1 MRKWLVL
8 MCLSASGL
16 CTKAQ
21 RLNWPLFMEKQAME
35 WDSIGQNYYSGALL
49 GNGLLGL
56 NIYKPEKDALRF
68 TIGRSDVVDN
78 RVALYPQASKLYTQ
92 ARLPIGYFKL
102 NTKGQVLSSS
112 LKLDLYQAKA
122 IGKLTTDS
130 GEIQFNAYVSAVKEV
145 MVIEL
150 WANGKEQVPQLEFVP
165 DKSISP
171 RMLQSYPKDKP
182 ADFPTNPPIE
192 KALNG
197 PFAIYRQPLLNG
209 GGYATVYQTISDNK
223 HAQTMI
229 SIGYDE
235 NNSKDEVL
243 QAQQQLV
250 AFQKSKDKLTEHE
263 NWWRSYYPKSF
274 VSVPDK
280 RMETFYWAQLYKLA
294 CLTRPD
300 KPMIDL
306 MGPWTN
312 PTPWPAIWWNLNTQL
327 TYSPLFT
334 SNHIELSEPLFEA
347 LNHHTANLIANV
359 PQEWQHDAAAIGRS
373 SSFNLVSKISK
384 EEIEKGDFESANL
397 TWTLFYYYQ
406 YYLYTGDKATL
417 KNKIFP
423 LLKRSTNFLIHLL
436 QKDEQGIY
444 HLRMSH
450 SPEYKNAVDANYG
463 LASLKWALGTLIEV
477 NEQLKLNDT
486 SVHQWKEIN
495 SHLAIYPQNETGFM
509 IGKDVALESS
519 HRHYSHLL
527 MIYPYHLVNWDKP
540 QDRDV
545 IEKSIQH
552 WLSLKGALQGYTF
565 TGAASMYASMG
576 KGDLAY
582 SMLNQLFDKYI
593 KPNTL
598 YEESGP
604 VIETPLSALTS
615 VQELLLQSWGGKIR
629 IFPAVPSTW
638 KNAVFD
644 RLLAQG
650 AFEVTA
656 KLANGTT
663 SYIKIKSK
671 IGGLCT
677 LQTTLKPAIVKNSQG
692 KEISFKQSTVEGKQ
706 LISFQTEP
714 GEIIELLA
722 SKNTNK
728 MILPVAYEVHKDWQ
742 WGLNKGRVNK

>member
-1 MRKWLVL
+1 MKNWLFL
-8 MCLSASGL
+8 ICLSGIGVVA
-16 CTKAQ
+16 KAQ
-21 RLNWPLFMEKQAME
+21 RNWDAFMEQQAMH
-35 WDSIGQNYYSGALL
+35 WDALGKNYYSGAIL

-56 NIYKPEKDALRF
+56 NIYQPEKEAVRF
-68 TIGRSDVVDN
+68 AVGRTDVTDN
-78 RVALYPQASKLYTQ
+78 RVGLYPEISKLYTQ

-102 NTKGQVLSSS
+102 IAKGQILSSS
-112 LKLDLYQAKA
+112 LTLDIYRAKA

-130 GEIQFNAYVSAVKEV
+130 GEINFSAYVSAVKD
-145 MVIEL
+145 VIIIDL
-150 WANGKEQVPQLEFVP
+150 QGADKEQAPQLEFVP
-165 DKSISP
+165 DKSMSP
-171 RMLQSYPKDKP
+171 RMFQSYPKDKP
-182 ADFPTNPPIE
+182 TDFIPNPPIE
-192 KALNG
+192 KTTTSGFTN
-197 PFAIYRQPLLNG
+197 YHQPLLNG
-209 GGYATVYQTISDNK
+209 GGYATVYQTISDNQ

-229 SIGYDE
+229 SISYDE
-235 NNSKDEVL
+235 DNGRDEVAF
-243 QAQQQLV
+243 AQQQIN
-250 AFQKSKDKLTEHE
+250 AFQKSESNLAEHE
-263 NWWRSYYPKSF
+263 NWWRNYYPKSF

-294 CLTRPD
+294 CLTRPA

-334 SNHIELSEPLFEA
+334 SNHVELTAPLFEA
-347 LNHHTANLIANV
+347 LSHHQDNLIANV
-359 PQEWQHDAAAIGRS
+359 PKFWQKDAAAIGRS
-373 SSFNLVSKISK
+373 SSYNLVSKIS
-384 EEIEKGDFESANL
+384 ENDILKGDFESANL

-417 KNKIFP
+417 KTKIFP

-436 QKDEQGIY
+436 QKDRNGVY

-463 LASLKWALGTLIEV
+463 LASLRWALETLIKV
-477 NEQLKLNDT
+477 NSELGLKDKDA
-486 SVHQWKEIN
+486 VKWKEIKAK
-495 SHLAIYPQNETGFM
+495 LAPYPENETGFM

-527 MIYPYHLVNWDKP
+527 MIYPYHLVNWDDVKNHE
-540 QDRDV
+540 V
-545 IEKSIQH
+545 IEKSIAH

-582 SMLNQLFDKYI
+582 DMLNQLFDKYI

-615 VQELLLQSWGGKIR
+615 VQEMLLQSWGGKIR
-629 IFPAVPSTW
+629 IFPAIPSTW

-644 RLLAQG
+644 KLLAVG
-650 AFEVTA
+650 AFEVSA
-656 KLANGTT
+656 KLENGNTT
-663 SYIKIKSK
+663 YIKIKSK
-671 IGGLCT
+671 IGGTCT
-677 LQTTLKPAIVKNSQG
+677 LQTALKPAIVKNSQG
-692 KEISFKQSTVEGKQ
+692 QTIAFKQTEFQGKQ
-706 LISFQTEP
+706 LISFATEP
-714 GEIIELLA
+714 GETIELLA
-722 SKNTNK
+722 SANTNK
-728 MILPVAYEVHKDWQ
+728 MMMPVVYEIHKDWS
-742 WGLNKGRVNK
+742 WGLTKGKGK